1 MLVSQVMRTSIATVV
16 PATDLVEA
24 TRLLLETNQR
34 ALPVLDD
41 KKTLV
46 GIVSEGDF
54 LRRAELGM
62 SYIDRP
68 RYDVIFGPGE
78 SAAHFVQLYG
88 KRVEQIMTPKPISID
103 AEQTID
109 DVIDLMEA
117 HDISQV
123 PVKCAGILVGLVTR
137 FELVAAVERVAS
149 LERGRR
155 CERQPEAEEILQSL
169 KQHSWLHGAEIE
181 VWLDGR
187 NAEIAGTV
195 CDVRQRDA
203 ILALVQGWPGVEA
216 VSDDIRF

>member
-1 MLVSQVMRTSIATVV
+1 MLVSEVMRTSIATVV

-123 PVKCAGILVGLVTR
+123 PVKSAGILVGLVTR

-149 LERGRR
+149 LERGQR